1 MTFGLTVV
9 TDETWWPVWRVCVC
23 VCECMIDCVN
33 VWYVHKMQ
41 TVEWGWSDLSVRP
54 PPICLP
60 VCLSVC
66 LLQRIS
72 DAVPY
77 RLVYPV
83 KLQVR
88 ISVVRGYLYMQCSYT
103 TYSPVFIVPLPLHVV
118 YHHLFI
124 SCIHVTCPTYSTYT
138 IPSSLFHCP
147 SFSLFYVLVCMYV
160 CMCMYCMY
168 VCMCTYCMYVCMCTY
183 CMYVCVCTVC
193 MYVCVCMYVYVLY
206 VGWGWQ
212 EGLGAV
218 GETWYITC
226 LLLQLCPHSWCD
238 GMM

>member
-1 MTFGLTVV
+1 MTY
-9 TDETWWPVWRVCVC
+9 P
-23 VCECMIDCVN
+23 
-33 VWYVHKMQ
+33 
-41 TVEWGWSDLSVRP
+41 SVRRP
-54 PPICLP
+54 S

-124 SCIHVTCPTYSTYT
+124 SCIHVNCPTYSTYT

-147 SFSLFYVLVCMYV
+147 SFSLFYVLRFSCSPLSSLPLAFLLALS
-160 CMCMYCMY
+160 CPL
-168 VCMCTYCMYVCMCTY
+168 TTFPPPPSSS
-183 CMYVCVCTVC
+183 
-193 MYVCVCMYVYVLY
+193 
-206 VGWGWQ
+206 
-212 EGLGAV
+212 
-218 GETWYITC
+218 
-226 LLLQLCPHSWCD
+226 LLLLPTLSLPLPSPLPPSLLPSSFSPPPSLPLSPPLSLSSAHQSCSSTVRLSRSTT
-238 GMM
+238 